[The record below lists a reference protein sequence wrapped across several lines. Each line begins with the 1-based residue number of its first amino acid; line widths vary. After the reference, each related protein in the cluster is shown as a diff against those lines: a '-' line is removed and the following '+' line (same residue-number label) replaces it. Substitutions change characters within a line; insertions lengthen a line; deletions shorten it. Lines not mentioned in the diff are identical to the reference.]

1 MRIISGKFK
10 NKKLLLPD
18 DKLTR
23 PLRDLVKESIF
34 NILEHSLFSNINIK
48 NSNILD
54 LFSGTGSFGL
64 EAISRGARFVKFV
77 ENYNNALKILEKNI
91 SNLKCENFC
100 EIVKLNCF
108 DYIKNKTAD
117 EQKYDIIFLDPPFK
131 EKMINELLE
140 KLILLNNLKNNG
152 IVILHRHKK
161 DNLILTEKIKILDK
175 REYGLSKIIFAKF

>member
-1 MRIISGKFK
+1 M
-10 NKKLLLPD
+10 
-18 DKLTR
+18 
-23 PLRDLVKESIF
+23 
-34 NILEHSLFSNINIK
+34 
-48 NSNILD
+48 
-54 LFSGTGSFGL
+54 
-64 EAISRGARFVKFV
+64 
-77 ENYNNALKILEKNI
+77 
-91 SNLKCENFC
+91 
-100 EIVKLNCF
+100 NCF
-108 DYIKNKTAD
+108 DYIKNKTVD

>member
-1 MRIISGKFK
+1 M
-10 NKKLLLPD
+10 
-18 DKLTR
+18 
-23 PLRDLVKESIF
+23 
-34 NILEHSLFSNINIK
+34 
-48 NSNILD
+48 
-54 LFSGTGSFGL
+54 
-64 EAISRGARFVKFV
+64 
-77 ENYNNALKILEKNI
+77 
-91 SNLKCENFC
+91 
-100 EIVKLNCF
+100 NCF